1 MKWALSTA
9 LKSSKMDT
17 ADSGLD
23 MTSSR
28 PKGPEGSQK
37 VSCCGH
43 RLLEPR
49 DQAGLGHV
57 ELHDQQTAA
66 LPMGA

>member
-23 MTSSR
+23 R
-28 PKGPEGSQK
+28 PVQGPKGQK
-37 VSCCGH
+37 DPRRFSCCGR